1 LTFFVFFSNIL
12 FGTFNPT
19 FNKSWENLLFVKKR
33 RIKYMMKNSYMQK
46 KETVKRDWYVIDA
59 EGVSLGRLATR
70 VADVL
75 RGKHKPTYTTNI
87 DCGDFVVVVN
97 ASKVNLTGNKLND
110 KIYYNHSGY
119 TGGLRERT
127 AKEMRENYPVEMIE
141 RAVKGM
147 LPHNRLGRQMY
158 KKLFVY
164 KGATHKHEAQKPVAL
179 EVK

>member
-1 LTFFVFFSNIL
+1 
-12 FGTFNPT
+12 
-19 FNKSWENLLFVKKR
+19 
-33 RIKYMMKNSYMQK
+33 MMKNSYMQK

-75 RGKHKPTYTTNI
+75 RGKHKPTYTPNI
-87 DCGDFVVVVN
+87 DCGDYVIVVN
-97 ASKVNLTGNKLND
+97 ASKINLTGNKLDD

-127 AKEMRENYPVEMIE
+127 AKEMLESYPVEMVE

-147 LPHNRLGRQMY
+147 IPHTRLGRQVV

-164 KGATHKHEAQKPVAL
+164 EGAEHPHMAQKPQ
-179 EVK
+179 EMKVK